1 MLIDEVTRG
10 VINAAMTV
18 HTAGGAGLLE
28 KAYDSCFYS
37 ELATTGLRFEH
48 QVKLPVLYRGTR
60 IEAGFRTDYV
70 VENCVLVELKAVEF
84 LHPVHT
90 AQVLSY
96 LKRTGLSLGLLI
108 NFNVPHLRDG
118 IRRLVNNY
126 KPERVI
132 RIDCVSSTCCARPTQ
147 VLPLR
152 PQRPPRLS
160 AWRDRLPLRVLCVL
174 GGDLKTD
181 PRNPPRSS
189 RSL

>member
-1 MLIDEVTRG
+1 MLIDEVTRE

-18 HTAGGAGLLE
+18 HTAVGAGLLE

-48 QVKLPVLYRGTR
+48 QVKLPVLHRGTR
-60 IEAGFRTDYV
+60 IEAGFRADYV

-96 LKRTGLSLGLLI
+96 LKLTGLSVGLLI

-126 KPERVI
+126 
-132 RIDCVSSTCCARPTQ
+132 
-147 VLPLR
+147 
-152 PQRPPRLS
+152 
-160 AWRDRLPLRVLCVL
+160 
-174 GGDLKTD
+174 
-181 PRNPPRSS
+181 NPS
-189 RSL
+189 RTE